1 MTPGTSMIATPDVDG
16 ASFGMDSRSGIV
28 HLHVETPGSVL
39 HWHSPEERAM
49 SQNTRSR
56 RACDCQE
63 RGNRRGIARA
73 EAQIILA
80 NLAFNLRRLV
90 FQKTPEV
97 AG

>member
-1 MTPGTSMIATPDVDG
+1 MSKHRVASSIGIRRKNVPCRKMPAPDEHVIV
-16 ASFGMDSRSGIV
+16 RSAEIV
-28 HLHVETPGSVL
+28 AALS
-39 HWHSPEERAM
+39 
-49 SQNTRSR
+49 
-56 RACDCQE
+56 
-63 RGNRRGIARA
+63 A

>member
-1 MTPGTSMIATPDVDG
+1 MPAPDEHVIV
-16 ASFGMDSRSGIV
+16 RSAEIV
-28 HLHVETPGSVL
+28 AALS
-39 HWHSPEERAM
+39 
-49 SQNTRSR
+49 
-56 RACDCQE
+56 
-63 RGNRRGIARA
+63 A